1 MSLSEEIKVKNI
13 HHLGILAGLIDEM
26 GIVEIINQKLGI
38 DSKKTIISGQVI
50 VTIKFPRIGKKNSSD
65 KEIIK
70 EILTECELIID
81 SYEKGI
87 ERLEKSE
94 QQKEYYSG
102 NKKSHTRKS

>member
-1 MSLSEEIKVKNI
+1 MVSNNWGV
-13 HHLGILAGLIDEM
+13 
-26 GIVEIINQKLGI
+26 
-38 DSKKTIISGQVI
+38 
-50 VTIKFPRIGKKNSSD
+50 VTIKSPRIGKKNSSD

-102 NKKSHTRKS
+102 KKKSHTRKS